1 MDNFAKNLM
10 INDWI
15 YHDWMGQGKVVKL
28 NTLNGAT
35 VIEMQQKDGYKTI
48 LNKEPYFQPIEIT
61 KEILELNEDEVGSDA
76 FSWQPYKKDGFLFSI
91 HSTDCTFS
99 NCDFTGQLKYVHEI
113 QHVLRLCGFNQFA
126 DDFKIE

>member
-48 LNKEPYFQPIEIT
+48 LNKESYFEPIEIT
-61 KEILELNEDEVGSDA
+61 KEILELNKDMVDPDE
-76 FSWQPYKKDGFLFSI
+76 FSWYIDNKTFLISV
-91 HSTDCTFS
+91 HSTKQ
-99 NCDFTGQLKYVHEI
+99 NFTGQLKYVHEL
-113 QHVLRLCGFNQFA
+113 QHALRLCGFNRFA